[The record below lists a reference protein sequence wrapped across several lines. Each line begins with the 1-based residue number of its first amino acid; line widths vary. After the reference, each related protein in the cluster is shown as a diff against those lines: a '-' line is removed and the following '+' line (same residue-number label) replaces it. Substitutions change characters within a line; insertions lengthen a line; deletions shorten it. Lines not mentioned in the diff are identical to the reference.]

1 MQILWQLAIIF
12 AFGLLGG
19 VVSSI
24 LPVTVP
30 ASVLGLLFLFLAL
43 RINVLK
49 VAQLAPTAA
58 FLSANMAFF
67 FLPSVVNIMQNYH
80 LIQPVLWR
88 LLIVCLLT
96 TVIVFF
102 TTYLVTYSVRAA
114 MEKMKKIEKGEAADG
129 TSF

>member
-19 VVSSI
+19 MVSSI
-24 LPVTVP
+24 LPVTIP
-30 ASVLGLLFLFLAL
+30 ASVLGLVFLFLAL
-43 RINVLK
+43 FFKALK
-49 VAQLAPTAA
+49 IEQLTPTAT

-67 FLPSVVNIMQNYH
+67 FLPSVVNIMRNYP

-88 LLIVCLLT
+88 LLFICLT
-96 TVIVFF
+96 STIIVFF
-102 TTYLVTYSVRAA
+102 TTYFVTYFVR
-114 MEKMKKIEKGEAADG
+114 MVIKKLKKGEAVDG